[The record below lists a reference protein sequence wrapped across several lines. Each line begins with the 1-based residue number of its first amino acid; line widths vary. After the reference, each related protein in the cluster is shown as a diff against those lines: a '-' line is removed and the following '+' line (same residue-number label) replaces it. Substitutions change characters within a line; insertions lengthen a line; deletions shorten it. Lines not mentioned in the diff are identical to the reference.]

1 MAEQMI
7 TISQYS
13 KNSSWYH
20 IKNINLLTGVE
31 LHNASH
37 GKFVFLVEKRLIW
50 ICGHFEYVSTT
61 FPAHHKIIELLILI
75 STHQHPLKLS
85 YDNTL
90 RNPKNPDKLT
100 LLWLGSVMPN
110 TICLPFFHFHKVYV
124 RALRKPSNDICI
136 I

>member
-7 TISQYS
+7 TISQCS

-20 IKNINLLTGVE
+20 FKNINLLTGVE

-50 ICGHFEYVSTT
+50 ICGYFEYVSTT

-75 STHQHPLKLS
+75 STPS
-85 YDNTL
+85 TPTETIL
-90 RNPKNPDKLT
+90 R
-100 LLWLGSVMPN
+100 
-110 TICLPFFHFHKVYV
+110 
-124 RALRKPSNDICI
+124 
-136 I
+136 